1 MKPWRFLCL
10 AAMSFVLLPAAELR
24 PLAVPGTTLTIAVP
38 SDWTTVIPA
47 DGTIIRLS
55 KPGRDAGLAVTV
67 TPLHEGEGPAGF
79 TQRSLADVQRLAYD
93 FDLLDWDFTLQV
105 GARNWSRLHFRFIS
119 SNQRWEEWLYLTA
132 DSGQGVAIA
141 FCAVP
146 ATWDAWKPVFER
158 VVQEASGSR
167 PTLSSPALSR

>member
-1 MKPWRFLCL
+1 MTRWGFLVVL
-10 AAMSFVLLPAAELR
+10 ATCVSVLPAAELR
-24 PLAVPGTTLTIAVP
+24 PLGVPGTTLTLAVP

-47 DGTIIRLS
+47 DGTIIRLA

-67 TPLHEGEGPAGF
+67 TPLRTGEGPAGF
-79 TQRSLADVQRLAYD
+79 TQRSLADIQRLAYD

-105 GARNWSRLHFRFIS
+105 GARSWSRLHFRFIS

-132 DSGQGVAIA
+132 DSGQGVAVA
-141 FCAVP
+141 FSSVP
-146 ATWDAWKPVFER
+146 AGWEAWKPVFER

-167 PTLSSPALSR
+167 PTLSIAPH